1 MTLQILSSTIY
12 ATSIYILKL
21 HLSFGN
27 DKISNVQEI
36 CLLQVF
42 QHSNIICVFQMAH
55 MFGFFFTRARRDRT
69 SKGQGTIKLGG
80 HMKKEVYMVGDPR
93 DFATTTPL
101 I

>member
-36 CLLQVF
+36 CLFQVF
-42 QHSNIICVFQMAH
+42 
-55 MFGFFFTRARRDRT
+55 
-69 SKGQGTIKLGG
+69 
-80 HMKKEVYMVGDPR
+80 
-93 DFATTTPL
+93 
-101 I
+101 